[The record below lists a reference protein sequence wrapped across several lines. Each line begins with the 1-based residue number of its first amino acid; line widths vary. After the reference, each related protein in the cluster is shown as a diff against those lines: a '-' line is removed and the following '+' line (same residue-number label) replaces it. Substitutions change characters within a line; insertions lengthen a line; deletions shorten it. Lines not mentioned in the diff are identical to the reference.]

1 MKVGDLVRITES
13 LCDSDGKLCI
23 IIADDGDGW
32 LDVVVV
38 DDGASWCIMSKNLEA
53 V

>member
-13 LCDSDGKLCI
+13 LCDSGGKLCI
-23 IIADDGDGW
+23 IIADDEVGW
-32 LDVVVV
+32 FDVVVV
-38 DDGASWCIMSKNLEA
+38 DNGAFWCIMSKNLEA